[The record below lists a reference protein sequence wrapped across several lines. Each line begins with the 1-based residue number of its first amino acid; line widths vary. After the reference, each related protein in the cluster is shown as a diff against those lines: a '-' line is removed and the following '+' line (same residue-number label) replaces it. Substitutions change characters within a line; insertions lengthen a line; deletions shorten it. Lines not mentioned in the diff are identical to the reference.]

1 VFVRFPLADT
11 VVEAPR
17 LARRS
22 LRKVSRLELVP
33 DVSVV
38 LLDELVVLLD
48 ELLPEAVWI
57 ADTRLL
63 KSDFSVLRALSVEE
77 VDEVDEVD
85 EVEEVEEEA
94 PNSEIRFSILLA
106 KLE

>member
-11 VVEAPR
+11 VVEALR

-22 LRKVSRLELVP
+22 LRKVSRLALAP

-38 LLDELVVLLD
+38 LLDVLVVLLD
-48 ELLPEAVWI
+48 ELLPETVRI

-63 KSDFSVLRALSVEE
+63 KSDFSPARVVF
-77 VDEVDEVD
+77 
-85 EVEEVEEEA
+85 VEEVEEAEEVS

-106 KLE
+106 KFE